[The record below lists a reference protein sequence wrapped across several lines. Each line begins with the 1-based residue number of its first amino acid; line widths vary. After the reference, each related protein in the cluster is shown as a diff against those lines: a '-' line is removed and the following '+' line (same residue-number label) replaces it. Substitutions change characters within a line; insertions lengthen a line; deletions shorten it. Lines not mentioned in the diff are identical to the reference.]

1 MAETSIALSPTTRVD
16 TFTDYIRLQA
26 YKANTLF
33 ERANVATGR
42 GTNLI
47 KSWFIPMPQ
56 TIGRMVAHNYQ
67 VVEQSVAYALAKGEA
82 QGRQSQID
90 AANVSLA
97 SAGLMSSLGSSI
109 PGVGGDM
116 AQAIGGIGYLSGVA
130 ASIAGAVSMI
140 PAMEDF
146 MEGLK
151 SEMVGETPV
160 VGMSTQELKYG
171 GTVERSYV
179 LDYEFVAKEPADVYG
194 PNGILQIL
202 ADLEAWSFPRS
213 RDNEVSRR
221 DLILTPPVFVMQHVK
236 LNGEGGIASINN
248 SPPLAALG
256 QPKLLIL
263 RKVESSHEMK
273 SVLVNGNYTYPIIT
287 RLRLELADMEPLAVI
302 ENQYVSYGNITV
314 PRLACR
320 SEIYAEAS
328 SGNVSGN

>member
-26 YKANTLF
+26 YKANTLP
-33 ERANVATGR
+33 ERALVATGR
-42 GTNLI
+42 GTKLI

-67 VVEQSVAYALAKGEA
+67 VVEQSVAYALAKGKA
-82 QGRQSQID
+82 QGRQAQQN

-97 SAGLMSSLGSSI
+97 SAGLMSSLGTSI
-109 PGVGGDM
+109 PGLGGAVG
-116 AQAIGGIGYLSGVA
+116 QSLGGIGYLSGVA
-130 ASIAGAVSMI
+130 AQVAGAVSMI

-151 SEMVGETPV
+151 AEMSDEPV
-160 VGMSTQELKYG
+160 VGMSSQELKYG
-171 GTVERSYV
+171 GTVERSYI

-202 ADLEAWSFPRS
+202 AELEAWSFPRS

-320 SEIYAEAS
+320 SEIYAEAG

>member
-42 GTNLI
+42 GNNLI

-67 VVEQSVAYALAKGEA
+67 VVEQSVAYALAKGAA
-82 QGRQSQID
+82 QGRQTQED

-109 PGVGGDM
+109 PGVGGGM
-116 AQAIGGIGYLSGVA
+116 AQALGGIGYLSGVA
-130 ASIAGAVSMI
+130 ASVAGAVSMI

-151 SEMVGETPV
+151 AEMSDEPV
-160 VGMSTQELKYG
+160 VGMSSQELKYG
-171 GTVERSYV
+171 GTVERSYI

-202 ADLEAWSFPRS
+202 AELEAWSFPRS

-287 RLRLELADMEPLAVI
+287 RLRLELADMEPLAVV

-320 SEIYAEAS
+320 SEIYAEAG